1 MANDFFVKIQL
12 HINLIYYL
20 DGQSM
25 TDDYMEISHMGRDW
39 GAQIHSQFMTL
50 YTRLLVSLY

>member
-1 MANDFFVKIQL
+1 MIFFVKIQL

-25 TDDYMEISHMGRDW
+25 TDDYMEISYMGRDW